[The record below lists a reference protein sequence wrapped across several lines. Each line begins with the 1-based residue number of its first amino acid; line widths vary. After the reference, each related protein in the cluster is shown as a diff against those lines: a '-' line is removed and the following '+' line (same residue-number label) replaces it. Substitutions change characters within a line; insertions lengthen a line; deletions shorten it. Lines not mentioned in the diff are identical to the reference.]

1 MAFSAGAAGAAAVLE
16 FQPRHT
22 VNSASWPSWSSS
34 LSDNGLLWVWG
45 GHSHSQDFKETGL

>member
-45 GHSHSQDFKETGL
+45 GHSHSQDFEETGL